1 MRMRFCPAPTRSPSW
16 TRISATMPGSRLCT
30 TCTWLD
36 GMMRPAPVAIWS
48 TWATEAHSTPSP
60 KTAAMTSN
68 IRHAPSVTEDS
79 MTARGSLAKLR
90 STSAIGAAFL
100 PAGSVARSHELA
112 LHKRRQHLVP
122 RPIRR
127 HAAVLQHD
135 QPVDQ
140 LQHRDPVGG
149 EDQRRVRLQPV
160 AEATD
165 ESGLG

>member
-1 MRMRFCPAPTRSPSW
+1 MRFCPASTRSPSW

-48 TWATEAHSTPSP
+48 TWATEAHSTPSA

-68 IRHAPSVTEDS
+68 IRHAPGVTEDS

-90 STSAIGAAFL
+90 STSAIGAVLATGSIAAF
-100 PAGSVARSHELA
+100 VAWGYELA
-112 LHKRRQHLVP
+112 LHQRRQHLVL
-122 RPIRR
+122 RAVGR
-127 HAAVLQHD
+127 HASVFQHD
-135 QPVDQ
+135 QPVNQ
-140 LQHRDPVGG
+140 LQHRDAMGG

-160 AEATD
+160 A
-165 ESGLG
+165 